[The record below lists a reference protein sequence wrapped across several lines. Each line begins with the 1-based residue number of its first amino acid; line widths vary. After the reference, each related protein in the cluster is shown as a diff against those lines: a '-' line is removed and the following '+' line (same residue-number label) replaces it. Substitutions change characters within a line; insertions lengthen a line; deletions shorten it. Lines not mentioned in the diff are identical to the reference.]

1 MFLQYNAIIV
11 HIKVMVVGGLTN
23 NILAPQYVEK
33 QHAEK
38 VIHYFFLSAN
48 VDSAIS
54 ACVCSAHCSVLSGY
68 IGHCGLLTSPE
79 YLPCIFP
86 KSSSCWNTM

>member
-1 MFLQYNAIIV
+1 MGGITIVFVLYNHNAIIV

-38 VIHYFFLSAN
+38 VILYFFLSAN

-54 ACVCSAHCSVLSGY
+54 ASVCSVA
-68 IGHCGLLTSPE
+68 I
-79 YLPCIFP
+79 
-86 KSSSCWNTM
+86 

>member
-1 MFLQYNAIIV
+1 MACCCQSRAKSGVLLILYIHIFKVVESRFVIVMKYNAMIV

-38 VIHYFFLSAN
+38 VNNFL
-48 VDSAIS
+48 V
-54 ACVCSAHCSVLSGY
+54 
-68 IGHCGLLTSPE
+68 
-79 YLPCIFP
+79 
-86 KSSSCWNTM
+86 

>member
-1 MFLQYNAIIV
+1 MMVNATIV

-38 VIHYFFLSAN
+38 VIYHNF
-48 VDSAIS
+48 
-54 ACVCSAHCSVLSGY
+54 
-68 IGHCGLLTSPE
+68 
-79 YLPCIFP
+79 
-86 KSSSCWNTM
+86 

>member
-1 MFLQYNAIIV
+1 MEKGPRLWHAAASPDPSQVNFLTPIFIQMNSGPLLVGGITIIFVLYNHNAIIV

-38 VIHYFFLSAN
+38 VIHYFFLS
-48 VDSAIS
+48 
-54 ACVCSAHCSVLSGY
+54 
-68 IGHCGLLTSPE
+68 
-79 YLPCIFP
+79 
-86 KSSSCWNTM
+86 

>member
-1 MFLQYNAIIV
+1 MGGITIVFVLYNHNAIIV

-38 VIHYFFLSAN
+38 VIHNTSCQQMLIAALS
-48 VDSAIS
+48 VL
-54 ACVCSAHCSVLSGY
+54 VFAHCSLLSGY
-68 IGHCGLLTSPE
+68 IGHGSNASQTSA
-79 YLPCIFP
+79 L
-86 KSSSCWNTM
+86 